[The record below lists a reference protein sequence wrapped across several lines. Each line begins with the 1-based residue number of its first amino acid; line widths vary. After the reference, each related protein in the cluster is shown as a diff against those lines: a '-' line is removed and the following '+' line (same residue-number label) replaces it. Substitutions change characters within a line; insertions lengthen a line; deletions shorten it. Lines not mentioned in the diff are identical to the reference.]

1 MVNKILDKLNIEIYA
16 DGASIKEFKKFN
28 QQKIIKGFTTNPS
41 LMRKN
46 KITNYKKFAVQVS
59 KIVYPKPISFEVF
72 ADDLEEMYNQALVI
86 SSWNKNIYVK
96 IPIINSKGK
105 STLKIINRLLTENIK
120 CNVTAIFDIKQL
132 KPFNQILKTKT
143 NLILS
148 IFCGRIADSGVN
160 PTLMIKKIISKFKK
174 NKKIK
179 ILWASTREPFSI
191 INANNNGC
199 HIITVPTEMLPKLKT
214 FGKNNIKYSLE
225 TVKTFL
231 KDAKTSMYNI
241 E

>member
-1 MVNKILDKLNIEIYA
+1 MVNKILDKLKIEIYA

-28 QQKIIKGFTTNPS
+28 QKKIIKGFTTNPS
-41 LMRKN
+41 LMKKN
-46 KITNYKKFAVQVS
+46 KIINYKKFAVQVS
-59 KIVYPKPISFEVF
+59 KIVYPKPISFEIF
-72 ADDLEEMYNQALVI
+72 TDDLMEMYNQALII

-96 IPIINSKGK
+96 IPIVNSKGK
-105 STLKIINRLLTENIK
+105 STLKIVNRLLSENVK

-132 KPFNQILKTKT
+132 NPFNQILKTKT
-143 NLILS
+143 DLILS
-148 IFCGRIADSGVN
+148 VFCGRIADSGIN
-160 PTLMIKKIISKFKK
+160 PILTAKKIINKVKK

-199 HIITVPTEMLPKLKT
+199 HIITVPTEMLPKLKM
-214 FGKNNIKYSLE
+214 FGKNNIEYSIE

-241 E
+241 K